1 MPEKKQDAKSD
12 NFDDFDDFNEFDDAL
27 DTNEGGAPQAAF
39 EASSKLDFYS
49 SIPVEISLEV
59 GSSTVPLS
67 TLMSANSDTVI
78 ELNKLA
84 DEPLD
89 IKVNGKLF
97 GHGEVVMS
105 NNRYSLRILSIL
117 SNDHETSEG

>member
-1 MPEKKQDAKSD
+1 MVNTPENSEFES
-12 NFDDFDDFNEFDDAL
+12 FDEFDEFDGSDLETSSVKAA
-27 DTNEGGAPQAAF
+27 APSF
-39 EASSKLDFYS
+39 DPSSKLDFYS

-59 GSSTVPLS
+59 GSTSVPLS
-67 TLMSANSDTVI
+67 RLMSANSETVI

-89 IKVNGKLF
+89 IKVNGQLF

-105 NNRYSLRILSIL
+105 NNRYSLRVLSVLPKIQDK
-117 SNDHETSEG
+117 SKE

>member
-1 MPEKKQDAKSD
+1 MPNPIENSELES
-12 NFDDFDDFNEFDDAL
+12 FEDFDEFDA
-27 DTNEGGAPQAAF
+27 TEVEPPSAKAAAPSF
-39 EASSKLDFYS
+39 DPSSKLDFYS
-49 SIPVEISLEV
+49 AIPVEISLEV

-67 TLMSANSDTVI
+67 RLMSANSETVI

-89 IKVNGKLF
+89 IKVNGQLF

-105 NNRYSLRILSIL
+105 NNRYSLRVLSIL
-117 SNDHETSEG
+117 PKIRDKSKE